1 MERIMTMYQEIKGD
15 TLDPIF
21 EAIKDALTAKEP
33 LSVTLNKHGN
43 GYEAVLVQVADEP
56 PPPIPV

>member
-1 MERIMTMYQEIKGD
+1 MTMYQEIKGD